1 MLPVS
6 FAILF
11 FLLIHMNL
19 HEEVIADEVGLG
31 KRAAFCVEAFKNKVR
46 IVVAVE
52 DYADQNEIADN

>member
-1 MLPVS
+1 
-6 FAILF
+6 
-11 FLLIHMNL
+11 MNL